1 MTSLRTIIL
10 RDKSDSPTLDLLVS
24 KPLKFYFGYVSFV
37 RFSSGENVEMDEH
50 AIKMTLLSLLA
61 SVLSTKVSMAIRNI
75 TINNTAK
82 YYPLIAYFSRY

>member
-1 MTSLRTIIL
+1 
-10 RDKSDSPTLDLLVS
+10 
-24 KPLKFYFGYVSFV
+24 
-37 RFSSGENVEMDEH
+37 MDEH